1 MHLETDM
8 RRKGIIFGSIA
19 AIAFLILYYF
29 YDGSTVPNGQQPL
42 VRLNGANV
50 ASLKNAF
57 NGSADSVRV
66 LVLVS
71 PT

>member
-1 MHLETDM
+1 M
-8 RRKGIIFGSIA
+8 RRKGIIFGSLV
-19 AIAFLILYYF
+19 AIAFLIFYYF
-29 YDGSTVPNGQQPL
+29 YGGSTVPSGQQPL

-50 ASLKNAF
+50 SSLKNAF
-57 NGSADSVRV
+57 NGSANFVRV

>member
-1 MHLETDM
+1 M

-19 AIAFLILYYF
+19 AIAFLLFYYF
-29 YDGSTVPNGQQPL
+29 YYFYGGSTVPNGQQSL

-66 LVLVS
+66 LVLLS